1 MRQVFGLSLKIPIL
15 VKHILVLI
23 VELFVFLLDFLMLS
37 LVPLSRV
44 FQLSIEF
51 GLHLCLLQK
60 HFLSYLIDLL
70 LVFDLHGVTDSS
82 DFLPSLSKVALE
94 LFALSLALLESL
106 IELESGVIELA
117 PVLIALFDFCG
128 EVLFE

>member
-15 VKHILVLI
+15 VENILVLI

-44 FQLSIEF
+44 FQLGVEF
-51 GLHLCLLQK
+51 GLHLCLFQK

-82 DFLPSLSKVALE
+82 DFLPSLGKVALE
-94 LFALSLALLESL
+94 LFSLSLAFFESL
-106 IELESGVIELA
+106 IELGHLRPHEIHLLCSRHHLV
-117 PVLIALFDFCG
+117 
-128 EVLFE
+128 